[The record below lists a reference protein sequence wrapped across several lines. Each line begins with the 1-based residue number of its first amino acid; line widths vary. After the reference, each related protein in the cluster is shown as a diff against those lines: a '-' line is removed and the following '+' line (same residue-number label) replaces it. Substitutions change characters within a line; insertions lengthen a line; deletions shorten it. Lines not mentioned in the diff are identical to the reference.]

1 MFFSHCLFVCEER
14 PLLEAKTSR
23 DDIYIY
29 ICIYIY
35 IYIRIYVI
43 YIYTHLCIYIYIYI
57 YIYGPNTHGGQDV
70 PRRLPAAVPVLL
82 RPRVLL
88 LLALLL

>member
-1 MFFSHCLFVCEER
+1 MFVCLR
-14 PLLEAKTSR
+14 GEAAAGGQDVPR
-23 DDIYIY
+23 RYIYIY
-29 ICIYIY
+29 MYIYIY
-35 IYIRIYVI
+35 IYIYVSMLYTYTHIYV
-43 YIYTHLCIYIYIYI
+43 YIYI